1 MGCWNKT
8 CGISNLHIYAG
19 SPVYVIVLQQQSY
32 NERCYSTAFWRPVM
46 LPFLSE
52 YNDYGGGR
60 YSHSN
65 INYIIDGLKKH
76 LVPMEQ
82 GPNQYHDI
90 EVKAETLNEELF
102 FDAVHEQRLKVN
114 LKMLNKESA
123 VDFVMLRK
131 DIVDDI
137 LDNWE
142 QHLYVGTGKGNTGYE
157 NSYILYKFQ
166 DIINGVKPFI
176 KRLAEVANGDPSSSR
191 ETRCLKYMF
200 MELHELYEQEEHNL
214 VASYLRSISNYSF
227 SQIVHPQELIV
238 TAVEQGDL
246 TKAEELL
253 ADVLLAA
260 YINRFMESSRKN
272 WAPGGHEG
280 SQSDD
285 PTPYRVLCNAI
296 THALDRESSED
307 DY

>member
-1 MGCWNKT
+1 MK
-8 CGISNLHIYAG
+8 
-19 SPVYVIVLQQQSY
+19 
-32 NERCYSTAFWRPVM
+32 
-46 LPFLSE
+46 
-52 YNDYGGGR
+52 
-60 YSHSN
+60 
-65 INYIIDGLKKH
+65 
-76 LVPMEQ
+76 
-82 GPNQYHDI
+82 
-90 EVKAETLNEELF
+90 
-102 FDAVHEQRLKVN
+102 
-114 LKMLNKESA
+114 
-123 VDFVMLRK
+123 
-131 DIVDDI
+131 
-137 LDNWE
+137 
-142 QHLYVGTGKGNTGYE
+142 
-157 NSYILYKFQ
+157 
-166 DIINGVKPFI
+166 
-176 KRLAEVANGDPSSSR
+176 
-191 ETRCLKYMF
+191 
-200 MELHELYEQEEHNL
+200 LHELYEQEEHNL